1 MFQHLRVIELA
12 SVLAGPSVG
21 MFLAELGAEVLKI
34 ENAQTGGDVTRTWTL
49 HGETPAQPGVSAYF
63 SAINWGK
70 KTLMLDL
77 RTPADREQLYA
88 LVREADIVLSSY
100 IPGAAARMGVD
111 ADTLRALNHR
121 LICAEINGYG
131 RENPRAAF
139 DAIIQAE
146 AGFTA
151 LNGHSAADAHKMPV
165 ALMDVLA
172 AHQLKEAVLLALLHR
187 ERTGEGSRVSVSL
200 IESGVAALVNQAT
213 NYLVANKIPKPQ
225 GSGHPNIVPYGT
237 QYATA
242 CGRQIVLAIG
252 TDEQFAQLCAAL
264 GVAVPAEWATN
275 AARVAARTTLE
286 PWLSSLILQ
295 YPLAQLLPDLL
306 ARKVPAGG
314 VNDMAAVF
322 QMPEAEQL
330 LLEDGGL
337 RGVRSFVAECSFL
350 ERQPLSAPPALN
362 RT

>member
-1 MFQHLRVIELA
+1 MFSDLRVIELA

-21 MFLAELGAEVLKI
+21 MFLAELGASVLKI
-34 ENAQTGGDVTRTWTL
+34 ENAQTGGDVTRSWTL
-49 HGETPAQPGVSAYF
+49 TGETPENGVSAYF

-70 KTLMLDL
+70 TTLLLDL
-77 RTPADREQLYA
+77 RLPADRERLYA
-88 LVREADIVLSSY
+88 LVREADVVLSSY

-111 ADTLRALNHR
+111 ADTLRALNPR

-151 LNGHSAADAHKMPV
+151 LNGHSINDIHKMPV

-200 IESGVAALVNQAT
+200 IESGLAALVNQAT
-213 NYLVANKIPKPQ
+213 NYLVAGRVPRPQ

-237 QYATA
+237 QYPTA
-242 CGRQIVLAIG
+242 CGRQVVLAVG
-252 TDEQFAQLCAAL
+252 NDEQFRQLCEAL
-264 GVAVPAEWATN
+264 GTTVPDGWQTN
-275 AARVAARTTLE
+275 AQRVADRLALE
-286 PWLSSLILQ
+286 PWLAGLMLQ
-295 YPLAQLLPDLL
+295 HRLEELLPDLL
-306 ARKVPAGG
+306 ARKVPAGS
-314 VNDMAAVF
+314 VNDMEAVF
-322 QMPEAEQL
+322 AMPEAQRL
-330 LLEDGGL
+330 LVEANGL
-337 RGVRSFVAECSFL
+337 RGVRGFVAECSFL
-350 ERQPLSAPPALN
+350 AREGLTAPPGLV
-362 RT
+362 